1 MSSSSFPLFL
11 YKIPYPG
18 LGRFSLLYFLYLKR
32 PLLGIHSFLLKN
44 TGFTPFFLGRVYCL
58 INYSFKKNPHYLM
71 YLPSLRQMGKRERSS
86 KFHVGSKYRTLP
98 ANFHLFAPAILNLPP
113 ADGPVDEPAEMSR
126 VEFPRRAVLTGLRRA
141 TSNLP
146 AGAHFFIGPL
156 FKGPQKEHLPLDVHR
171 DSSPPL
177 FEALNAPER
186 RSQELRH
193 FFLSFL
199 KFLAERLELFG
210 VHGFL
215 LEKAPKKIYPG

>member
-1 MSSSSFPLFL
+1 
-11 YKIPYPG
+11 
-18 LGRFSLLYFLYLKR
+18 
-32 PLLGIHSFLLKN
+32 
-44 TGFTPFFLGRVYCL
+44 
-58 INYSFKKNPHYLM
+58 
-71 YLPSLRQMGKRERSS
+71 MGKRERSS

-186 RSQELRH
+186 RSQELRD
-193 FFLSFL
+193 FLLSFF
-199 KFLAERLELFG
+199 KFLTKRLEFFG

-215 LEKAPKKIYPG
+215 LEGQKKFLSRMKFFLDSIYHTVLEKQTILNFSFPVATDLPKKSYSKISSGGKSV